1 MEAMVKKYQQRFRKF
16 KDEMDRWDE
25 LQVRLISQFQNASSI
40 IGRLQ
45 LLQDPKNFGSLSGM
59 DGIVEALL
67 GKQMESLQ
75 LSFSSIKK
83 TMEELGNVVNSME
96 KIYRD
101 GKQLVKGGSNQPSI
115 KQLQQ
120 RVGLKPSLEDCLN
133 GLMVLCNMHRSDL
146 KESIVSALPELFWK
160 ARNHGAQDLSS
171 LHQLLVDQPNIK
183 KEEECPEWKN
193 AVMEEMKAF
202 GKNNTWRFVLYPRDT
217 SLWDANGC
225 YILKYKVDGTLDRHK
240 ARLVAKEFTQTYDV
254 DYLETFSLVKL
265 NTVSPSSYCCKQRLA
280 SISTGC

>member
-133 GLMVLCNMHRSDL
+133 GLMVLCNMHRSEYSL

-183 KEEECPEWKN
+183 KEE
-193 AVMEEMKAF
+193 VQ
-202 GKNNTWRFVLYPRDT
+202 FVFDT
-217 SLWDANGC
+217 
-225 YILKYKVDGTLDRHK
+225 ILV
-240 ARLVAKEFTQTYDV
+240 
-254 DYLETFSLVKL
+254 LE
-265 NTVSPSSYCCKQRLA
+265 A
-280 SISTGC
+280 

>member
-1 MEAMVKKYQQRFRKF
+1 MVKKYQQRFRKF
-16 KDEMDRWDE
+16 KDEMDRWDD
-25 LQVRLISQFQNASSI
+25 LQVRLISQYQNASSI
-40 IGRLQ
+40 IGRLE

-59 DGIVEALL
+59 DGIVDALL

-83 TMEELGNVVNSME
+83 TMEELGNVVRSME

-133 GLMVLCNMHRSDL
+133 GLMLLCNMHRSEYNL

-160 ARNHGAQDLSS
+160 ARNHRAQDLSS
-171 LHQLLVDQPNIK
+171 LQQLLVDQPNIR
-183 KEEECPEWKN
+183 KEEVEFIFDTILVPE
-193 AVMEEMKAF
+193 A
-202 GKNNTWRFVLYPRDT
+202 
-217 SLWDANGC
+217 
-225 YILKYKVDGTLDRHK
+225 
-240 ARLVAKEFTQTYDV
+240 
-254 DYLETFSLVKL
+254 
-265 NTVSPSSYCCKQRLA
+265 
-280 SISTGC
+280 

>member
-133 GLMVLCNMHRSDL
+133 GLMVLCNMHRSEYSL

-160 ARNHGAQDLSS
+160 ASS
-171 LHQLLVDQPNIK
+171 IRV
-183 KEEECPEWKN
+183 
-193 AVMEEMKAF
+193 
-202 GKNNTWRFVLYPRDT
+202 
-217 SLWDANGC
+217 
-225 YILKYKVDGTLDRHK
+225 
-240 ARLVAKEFTQTYDV
+240 
-254 DYLETFSLVKL
+254 
-265 NTVSPSSYCCKQRLA
+265 
-280 SISTGC
+280 

>member
-1 MEAMVKKYQQRFRKF
+1 MEAMVKKYQERFRKF
-16 KDEMDRWDE
+16 KDEMDRWDD

-40 IGRLQ
+40 IGRLE

-59 DGIVEALL
+59 DGIVDALL

-83 TMEELGNVVNSME
+83 TMEELGNVVRSME

-133 GLMVLCNMHRSDL
+133 GLMLLCNMHRSEYNL

-160 ARNHGAQDLSS
+160 ARNPRAQDLSS
-171 LHQLLVDQPNIK
+171 LQQLLVDQPNIR
-183 KEEECPEWKN
+183 KEEVEFIFDTILVPE
-193 AVMEEMKAF
+193 A
-202 GKNNTWRFVLYPRDT
+202 
-217 SLWDANGC
+217 
-225 YILKYKVDGTLDRHK
+225 
-240 ARLVAKEFTQTYDV
+240 
-254 DYLETFSLVKL
+254 
-265 NTVSPSSYCCKQRLA
+265 
-280 SISTGC
+280 

>member
-67 GKQMESLQ
+67 AKQMESLQ

-83 TMEELGNVVNSME
+83 TMEELGNIVNSME

-120 RVGLKPSLEDCLN
+120 KVGLKPSLEDCLN
-133 GLMVLCNMHRSDL
+133 GLMLLCHMHRSEYNL

-160 ARNHGAQDLSS
+160 AS
-171 LHQLLVDQPNIK
+171 
-183 KEEECPEWKN
+183 
-193 AVMEEMKAF
+193 
-202 GKNNTWRFVLYPRDT
+202 
-217 SLWDANGC
+217 
-225 YILKYKVDGTLDRHK
+225 
-240 ARLVAKEFTQTYDV
+240 
-254 DYLETFSLVKL
+254 
-265 NTVSPSSYCCKQRLA
+265 
-280 SISTGC
+280 

>member
-1 MEAMVKKYQQRFRKF
+1 MVKKYQERFRKF
-16 KDEMDRWDE
+16 KDEMDRWDD

-40 IGRLQ
+40 IGRLE

-59 DGIVEALL
+59 DGIVDALL

-83 TMEELGNVVNSME
+83 TMEELGNVVRSME

-133 GLMVLCNMHRSDL
+133 GLMLLCNMHRSEYNL

-160 ARNHGAQDLSS
+160 ARNPRAQDLSS
-171 LHQLLVDQPNIK
+171 LQQLLVDQPNIR
-183 KEEECPEWKN
+183 KEEVEFIFDTILVPE
-193 AVMEEMKAF
+193 A
-202 GKNNTWRFVLYPRDT
+202 
-217 SLWDANGC
+217 
-225 YILKYKVDGTLDRHK
+225 
-240 ARLVAKEFTQTYDV
+240 
-254 DYLETFSLVKL
+254 
-265 NTVSPSSYCCKQRLA
+265 
-280 SISTGC
+280 